1 MSLERGNPAAV
12 WYVLDFTALG
22 FWQDRHVIKGD
33 ESHVSQSHGETVRSY
48 GNKPQGGT
56 TVPLECV
63 LWAVT
68 IKLLPSLSRTRG
80 RGSHTQAKLKTQG
93 PSSRKRLFSAGAG
106 APVKPYLCL

>member
-1 MSLERGNPAAV
+1 MFNICMSLERGNPAAV

-22 FWQDRHVIKGD
+22 FWQDGHVIKGD
-33 ESHVSQSHGETVRSY
+33 ESHISQSHGETVRSY

-68 IKLLPSLSRTRG
+68 IKLLPSLSRTGGGDPIRKPNLK
-80 RGSHTQAKLKTQG
+80 HKAQA
-93 PSSRKRLFSAGAG
+93 PESVSSQLE
-106 APVKPYLCL
+106 PEPQ